1 MLVDNHRYSEVQKTV
16 EGAEGGRLSA
26 PRQLTIA
33 HPFDIVAYAE
43 AEPRRSVGGSL
54 LGGTQ

>member
-33 HPFDIVAYAE
+33 HSFDIGAYAE
-43 AEPRRSVGGSL
+43 AEPRRSVGGSSWR
-54 LGGTQ
+54 TQ